1 VQRVQNHWA
10 LTADLRA
17 QCLAQRGFV
26 VIKCDNRG
34 SFRRYPLCINF
45 VRRCGGSEA
54 RTSACIF
61 RAYRMRG
68 LCLCAWLGG

>member
-45 VRRCGGSEA
+45 VRRCCGDEA
-54 RTSACIF
+54 RTSACISG
-61 RAYRMRG
+61 AYRMRG